1 MPEKTD
7 FKYSNKNP
15 NEGDEEDDKLS
26 IIKSVLAWFGSIITV
41 FCLLGL
47 IIYVVQRDSGME
59 KPFLK
64 NYRSI

>member
-7 FKYSNKNP
+7 FENSNKNP

-26 IIKSVLAWFGSIITV
+26 IIKLVLAV
-41 FCLLGL
+41 FCLIGL

-59 KPFLK
+59 KHFLK
-64 NYRSI
+64 NYQSI